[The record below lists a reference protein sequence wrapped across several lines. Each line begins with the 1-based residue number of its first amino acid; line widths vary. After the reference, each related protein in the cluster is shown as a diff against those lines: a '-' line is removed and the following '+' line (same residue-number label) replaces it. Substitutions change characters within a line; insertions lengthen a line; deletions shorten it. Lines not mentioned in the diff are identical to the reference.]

1 MDFCHLHLHSEYSL
15 LDGACKITR
24 LIKKI
29 KDLNMNSVAITDHG
43 VMYGVPFFYK
53 ECKKEGIKPII
64 GCEVYV
70 APKSRFDKV
79 RMQDNYYHLVLL
91 AKNNIGYK
99 NLMKLVSLSF
109 TEGFYYKP
117 RVDDELL
124 SKYSEGLICLSACL
138 GGEIQSLLVN
148 GNYENAEKKAIK
160 YKNIFE
166 DFYIELQNHNI
177 DDQKRILPLQLKIAR
192 ENNIPLVATNDC
204 HYIEKEEDLLQ
215 EILMC
220 ISTNSH
226 IGDPKMEFQTKEF
239 YVKSTEE
246 MAEIFKEIP
255 EAVENTKKI
264 ADMCNVE
271 LDFSTMHLPKFKIE
285 TDESAFQMLERLCKE
300 GIKKRYKENL
310 SQNHLDRLSYELSV
324 INQMGFVDYFLIVWD
339 FIKYAKTNDIPVGP
353 GRGSGAG
360 SIVAYSLEITD
371 IDPIKYELL
380 FERFLNPERVTMPDI
395 DVDFCYEKRQKV
407 IDYVNSKYG
416 KDHVSQI
423 ITFGT
428 MAAKGAIRDVGR
440 AMDLS
445 YSYVDSVAK
454 TIPFG
459 LTIEKALEQSNKLK
473 KMYNE
478 DPQCKKLI
486 DLAKKVEGM
495 PRHASTHAAGV
506 VITEEPTMEY
516 VPLATS
522 DLSVVTQYT
531 MTVLEELGLLKMD
544 FLGLRNLT
552 IIKNCEKLIQKKD
565 KNFNIKN
572 IDYSDKKT
580 YDMISAGDTFGV
592 FQLES
597 NGMRATLANLKP
609 ENLEDIIAVISLYRP
624 GPVESIPKY
633 IECKNDNSKVTYK
646 HPLLK
651 SILEVTYGCIVYQEQ
666 VMQIVQ
672 KLAGYSLGR
681 ADLLRRAM
689 SKKKTDVMEQERKY
703 FLYGLTENGKEIF
716 PGAIK
721 NGVPEKI
728 ANDIFDEMSSFAKY
742 AFNKSHAAAYAHIS
756 FQTAYLKCH
765 YSCEYMSSLMG
776 SVLDNLDK
784 VCEYIALLPQ
794 MGLKLLPPDI
804 NTSAETFEP
813 LDKTTIKFGL
823 TSIKNIGRNF
833 IKQLIQE
840 RTDKGEF
847 KSFYDFCLRMADK
860 ELNKKAIESLIKSG
874 AMDTFGHTRKS
885 LMESYQEVADAAS
898 KEKMCQISG
907 QMGLF
912 GNMEDSFSR
921 AMIIDMPE
929 YDKNQILSFEN
940 EVAGFYISGHPMKEH
955 LEKIKKAGGDIIYN
969 IINSVEEN
977 DGKYFDGKNVTLYCM
992 ISDIHIK
999 KTKKDER
1006 MAFITLNDSTLQT
1019 EGILFPAVF
1028 KKYEGFFNENSIYK
1042 IKGRISLKEDD
1053 GVKILISDAVEIT
1066 PEQINAVK
1074 NKLYIVLS
1082 KRDEIMD
1089 DIIKLLKLYPGES
1102 IVYFYFEN
1110 EKKWMKS
1117 KSTACEINEDLINT
1131 LKSVLGENNIIVK

>member
-29 KDLNMNSVAITDHG
+29 KDLNMSSVAITDHG

-70 APKSRFDKV
+70 APKSRFDRIHMKE
-79 RMQDNYYHLVLL
+79 NYYHLVLL
-91 AKNNIGYK
+91 AKNNTGYK

-138 GGEIQSLLVN
+138 GGEIQSLLAN
-148 GNYENAEKKAIK
+148 GNYEAAEKKALK

-226 IGDPKMEFQTKEF
+226 IGDPKMEFQAKEF
-239 YVKSTEE
+239 YVKSAEE
-246 MAEIFKEIP
+246 MTEIFKEIP

-285 TDESAFQMLERLCKE
+285 TDESAFQMLERLCRE

-395 DVDFCYEKRQKV
+395 DVDFCFEKRQKV
-407 IDYVNSKYG
+407 IDYVNDKYG

-445 YSYVDSVAK
+445 YSYVDSIAK
-454 TIPFG
+454 AIPFG

-478 DPQCKKLI
+478 DQQCKKLI
-486 DLAKKVEGM
+486 DLAKKIEGM

-565 KNFNIKN
+565 KNFSIKN

-580 YDMISAGDTFGV
+580 YDMISSGDTFGV

-721 NGVPEKI
+721 NGVSEKI

-765 YSCEYMSSLMG
+765 YSCEYMSALMG

-840 RTDKGEF
+840 RNDKGEF

-860 ELNKKAIESLIKSG
+860 DLNKKAIESLIKSG

-885 LMESYQEVADAAS
+885 LMESYQEIADAAS

-907 QMGLF
+907 QIGLF
-912 GNMEDSFSR
+912 GSMEDSFSR

-992 ISDIHIK
+992 ISDIHVK

-1053 GVKILISDAVEIT
+1053 GVKILVSDAVEIT
-1066 PEQINAVK
+1066 PEQINTVK

-1102 IVYFYFEN
+1102 TVYFYFEN
-1110 EKKWMKS
+1110 EKKWIKS